1 MQNGKI
7 KSSGK
12 GHDHR
17 FGLIEAA
24 SGQFRFDADQLL
36 DGDMESLQYGQAV
49 TFETQGGKA
58 VRVRLAT

>member
-1 MQNGKI
+1 MQTGKI

-17 FGLIEAA
+17 FGLIEAV
-24 SGQFRFDADQLL
+24 SGQVRFDADQLL
-36 DGDMESLQYGQAV
+36 EGSMEDLHYGQAV
-49 TFETQGGKA
+49 TFETEGGRA